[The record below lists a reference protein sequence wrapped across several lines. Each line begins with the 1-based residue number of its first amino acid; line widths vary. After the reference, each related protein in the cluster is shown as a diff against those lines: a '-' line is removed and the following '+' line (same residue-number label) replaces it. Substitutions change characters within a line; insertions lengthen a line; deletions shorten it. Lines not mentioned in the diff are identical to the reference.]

1 MNQYPLWKNLLVL
14 VVVVSAI
21 VLALPNLF
29 GNVPAVMVSPAVGE
43 ATTEWLE
50 ESLETVRAA
59 GIDQVDGKLVAGK
72 AQLRFAELDDQTL
85 ARDAL
90 GRAFGNRAVIAPNLV
105 SSSPDWLTLTDP
117 MYLGLDLRGGVHFLM
132 QVDMDA
138 AIEKAYATLEQDVRV
153 LLRDERIRFR
163 SVSRESDQVT
173 VVLRN
178 AEDRDSAV
186 AEMRRQHPQIELTE
200 PGDSADTFSLG
211 FTELALEEERTS
223 ALEKNI
229 STLRNRV
236 NQLGVA
242 EPVIQRQGDDRIV
255 VQLPGVQDTTQ
266 AKIVLGATAT
276 LEYRLVYGDAADWLA
291 AEESGRI
298 PAAAKLYQQR
308 DGHGA
313 ILLNRRVI
321 VSGDEIKS
329 ASSGI
334 DSQSGSPAVFVNLNG
349 TGANRMQRV
358 TAENVG
364 EPMAVVYKESNYDRI
379 VEDDGTIRHEPRI
392 SEEVINVA
400 TIQDVLSHRFQ
411 TTGLAS
417 DEARHLSLL
426 ISAGSLSAP
435 VYIIEERTVGPSLG
449 KENIARGF
457 TACIVGLL
465 LVMGFM
471 LWYYRFFGLL
481 ANLAL
486 AVNIVMVVAVLSL
499 IQATL
504 TLPGIAGVVLT
515 VGMAVDANVLIFER
529 IREELRRGSPVQQ
542 AIHAGYDRA
551 VGTIADANI
560 TTLIAAL
567 VLFAFGTGAIQGFA
581 VTLSI
586 GIATSMFTAII
597 GTRALVN
604 LRYGGR
610 RVKTI
615 AI

>member
-200 PGDSADTFSLG
+200 PGD
-211 FTELALEEERTS
+211 
-223 ALEKNI
+223 N
-229 STLRNRV
+229 
-236 NQLGVA
+236 
-242 EPVIQRQGDDRIV
+242 
-255 VQLPGVQDTTQ
+255 
-266 AKIVLGATAT
+266 
-276 LEYRLVYGDAADWLA
+276 RLVYGDAADWLA

-308 DGHGA
+308 DGRGA

>member
-1 MNQYPLWKNLLVL
+1 MNRYPLWKNLLTLGVVL
-14 VVVVSAI
+14 AAI
-21 VLALPNLF
+21 VLALPNIF
-29 GNVPAVMVSPAVGE
+29 GNVPAVMVSPRAGD
-43 ATTEWLE
+43 ATTLLLDQ
-50 ESLETVRAA
+50 SLDVVRAA
-59 GIDQVDGKLVAGK
+59 GIDGVEGKLVAGR
-72 AQLRFAELDDQTL
+72 AQLRFSDLDTQTL

-90 GRAFGNRAVIAPNLV
+90 SEAFGNRAVIAPTLV

-138 AIEKAYATLEQDVRV
+138 AIDKAYATLEQDLRV

-163 SVSRESDQVT
+163 SISLDQGEVT
-173 VVLRN
+173 VVLRDA
-178 AEDRDSAV
+178 AERDSAV
-186 AEMRRQHPQIELTE
+186 AEIRRQHPLTE
-200 PGDSADTFSLG
+200 LSLSDSADTFSLG
-211 FTELALEEERTS
+211 YSEFALEEERTL

-242 EPVIQRQGDDRIV
+242 EPVIQRQGADRIV

-266 AKIVLGATAT
+266 AKVVLGATAT

-291 AEESGRI
+291 AEESGRV
-298 PAAAKLYQQR
+298 PASSRLYTQR
-308 DGHGA
+308 DTGGP

-334 DSQSGSPAVFVNLNG
+334 DSHSGSPAVFVNLDG

-358 TAENVG
+358 TAENIG

-379 VEDDGTIRHEPRI
+379 VAEDGTVSHEARVE
-392 SEEVINVA
+392 EEVINVA

-457 TACIVGLL
+457 TACVVGLL

-486 AVNIVMVVAVLSL
+486 MVNIVMVVAVLSL

-529 IREELRRGSPVQQ
+529 IREELNRGTAVQQ

-610 RVKTI
+610 RLKTI
-615 AI
+615 SI

>member
-1 MNQYPLWKNLLVL
+1 MNQYPLWKNALVLLVVL
-14 VVVVSAI
+14 TAA

-29 GNVPAVMVSPAVGE
+29 GKSPAVMVSP
-43 ATTEWLE
+43 
-50 ESLETVRAA
+50 ESGNASPALLAESIRVVQSAGVDSVR
-59 GIDQVDGKLVAGK
+59 GKLVSGR
-72 AQLRFAELDDQTL
+72 AQLRFDNLDDQRL
-85 ARDAL
+85 ARSALDDAL
-90 GRAFGNRAVIAPNLV
+90 GNAVVIAPNLV
-105 SSSPDWLTLTDP
+105 SSAPDWLKLAEP

-138 AIEKAYATLEQDVRV
+138 AIDKAYATLEQDMRV
-153 LLRDERIRFR
+153 LLRDEGVRYR
-163 SVSRESDQVT
+163 SVGRGAASVS
-173 VVLRN
+173 VVLRDAAN
-178 AEDRDSAV
+178 RDSV
-186 AEMRRQHPQIELTE
+186 LTDLRRQYPETTVTVDE
-200 PGDSADTFSLG
+200 ADPAAFGIT
-211 FTELALEEERTS
+211 FTEFALEEARTA

-242 EPVIQRQGDDRIV
+242 EPVIQRQGADRIV

-266 AKIVLGATAT
+266 AKEVLGATAT
-276 LEYRLVYGDAADWLA
+276 LEYRLVYGDAADWFA
-291 AEESGRI
+291 AEETGRI
-298 PAAAKLYQQR
+298 PASAKLFRQR
-308 DGHGA
+308 DTGEP

-321 VSGDEIKS
+321 VSGDEIKD

-334 DSQSGSPAVFVNLNG
+334 DSQTGSPAVFVNLNG

-358 TAENVG
+358 TADNVG
-364 EPMAVVYKESNYDRI
+364 EPMAVVYKESRYERL
-379 VEDDGTIRHEPRI
+379 VADDGSVTHEPRVD
-392 SEEVINVA
+392 EEVINVA
-400 TIQDVLSHRFQ
+400 TIRDVLSHRFQ
-411 TTGLAS
+411 TTGLGS
-417 DEARHLSLL
+417 EEARHLSLL
-426 ISAGSLSAP
+426 IRAGSLSAP
-435 VYIIEERTVGPSLG
+435 VYIVEERTVGPSLG
-449 KENIARGF
+449 EDNIRRGF
-457 TACIVGLL
+457 TACVVGLL

-486 AVNIVMVVAVLSL
+486 IVNIVMVVAVLSV

-529 IREELRRGSPVQQ
+529 IREELRNGSPVQQ

-586 GIATSMFTAII
+586 GIATSMFTAIV

-610 RVKTI
+610 RVKAL